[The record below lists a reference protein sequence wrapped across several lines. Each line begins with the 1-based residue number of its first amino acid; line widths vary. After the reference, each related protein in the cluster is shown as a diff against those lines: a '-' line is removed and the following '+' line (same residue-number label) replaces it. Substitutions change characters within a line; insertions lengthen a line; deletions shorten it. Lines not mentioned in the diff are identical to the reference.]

1 MNENN
6 FIILGWTTDPSN
18 LIMIAFTSV
27 SNFQVQLPAGNDN
40 SSLVNLIVHIRDTLD
55 CFAEYNISSPSVVPD
70 TAGINDLID
79 NLKASVSVR
88 NSNPIVQLLAGG
100 NQNTIGQVI
109 TSISQVFNQMNTDSL
124 QNTVSSKDHSGL
136 NQHINYE
143 LFY

>member
-6 FIILGWTTDPSN
+6 FIIVGWTTDPSK

-27 SNFQVQLPAGNDN
+27 SNFQVRLPAGNDN

-70 TAGINDLID
+70 TAGINDLIA
-79 NLKASVSVR
+79 NLKASASVT

-109 TSISQVFNQMNTDSL
+109 TSISQVFNQMNTESL
-124 QNTVSSKDHSGL
+124 QNTVSSKDHSVL
-136 NQHINYE
+136 NQHINHE